1 MHGRESLG
9 RVPRRRVALAGAS
22 LLLMAP
28 PAWSQAAPD
37 ADALA
42 KQLSN
47 PVAALI
53 SVPMQLNWDT
63 GLGRDGNGERWT
75 LNVQPVIPMS
85 ISEDWNLIS
94 RTIVPLID
102 QQDVI
107 PGDSSQS
114 GLGDIVQSAFFSPKQ
129 PTAGGLIWGVGPV
142 LLLPTGADR
151 LTADQ
156 WGAGP
161 TAVVL
166 KQAGPWTVGVLANHI
181 WGISND
187 GSGEDVNATF
197 AQPFVTKGLGTG
209 VTASLNFESTYD
221 WNGGGWTLPLN
232 LGVSK
237 VTRFGSQLVSLQA
250 GARWYAETPAGGADW
265 GLRFTFT
272 LLFPR

>member
-1 MHGRESLG
+1 MHSRNAHRRL
-9 RVPRRRVALAGAS
+9 PRRRVAVATAPLM
-22 LLLMAP
+22 LMAT
-28 PAWSQAAPD
+28 PAFSQAAPD

-63 GLGRDGNGERWT
+63 GLGSGGDGERWT

-114 GLGDIVQSAFFSPKQ
+114 GLGDITQSAFFSPKQ
-129 PTAGGLIWGVGPV
+129 PTSGGLIWGVGPV
-142 LLLPTGADR
+142 LLLPTGADQ

-166 KQAGPWTVGVLANHI
+166 KQAGPWTVGFLGNHI
-181 WGISND
+181 WGLSND
-187 GSGEDVNATF
+187 GAGADVNATF
-197 AQPFVTKGLGTG
+197 AQPFVSKSLGKG
-209 VTASLNFESTYD
+209 VTGSLNFESTYD

-232 LGVSK
+232 LGLSK

-250 GARWYAETPAGGADW
+250 GARWYADAPAGGPDW